1 MKLKEILRELY
12 ATYVFFW
19 LLVTSRVPIGMNVFE
34 REWDVLLLLDTCRVD
49 ALNEVADE
57 YDFLEDIEEVWSVG
71 STSKEWVEQTFTEQ
85 YVDKMAKTAY
95 ITGNPFSNTL
105 LGERQRTEYGTTHG
119 TWIQQG
125 WANRLIKD
133 DIVEINSL
141 GHMEPLW
148 GTTGPDAPFEDS
160 QHPPPLTDCTIK
172 AARRDEFE
180 RVITH
185 YMQPHSPY
193 FSSSRNYSEL
203 EDHEKHPFNAIV
215 EGDEQARKEVW
226 DAYIDNLRYVLDY
239 VETVLENVDGTV
251 VITAD
256 HGELLGDHGMHYH
269 MPGNP
274 HPKLKKVP
282 WVEIEATDKRTHEPD
297 VELKGHENAQDISEQ
312 QLEALGYL

>member
-1 MKLKEILRELY
+1 MEKKQILRQLY

-19 LLVTSRVPIGMNVFE
+19 LTVTSRKPIGLNVFD
-34 REWDVLLLLDTCRVD
+34 RDWDVLLLLDTCRVD
-49 ALNEVADE
+49 ALREVEDE
-57 YDFLEDIEEVWSVG
+57 YSFLEDIEEVWSVG

-85 YVDKMAKTAY
+85 YTGEIANTAY

-105 LGERQRTEYGTTHG
+105 LGERQRTEYGTTYG
-119 TWIQQG
+119 TWIQQE
-125 WANRLIKD
+125 WVNKLIKD
-133 DIVEINSL
+133 DIVDIESL
-141 GHMEPLW
+141 GHLEPLW
-148 GTTGPDAPFEDS
+148 GTTGSDAPFERS
-160 QHPPPLTDCTIK
+160 QHPPQLTDYTIR
-172 AARRDEFE
+172 AARDSEFD

-193 FSSSRNYSEL
+193 FSTSNFYDEL
-203 EDHEKHPFNAIV
+203 EEYEKRPFEAIV
-215 EGDEQARKEVW
+215 TGDEEDRQQVW
-226 DAYIDNLRYVLDY
+226 DAYIDNLRYVLDHI
-239 VETVLENVDGTV
+239 ETLLENTDGTV

-282 WVEIEATDKRTHEPD
+282 WVEIETTDQQTYNPD
-297 VELKGHENAQDISEQ
+297 VSLTGHENAEDVSED